1 MRICEKS
8 STFVPDFN
16 LTKMKVSK
24 IAFFFLLSTM
34 LFASCNK
41 EVEQQVTK
49 MDNADRE
56 FLDRV
61 NQILIAKIAVGT
73 PKQTVDSILLAC
85 GFQYYG
91 QRFFG
96 NIYAYNAPSSV
107 FPLWPY
113 FPITEE
119 FKAVESVLN
128 EAGIYAT
135 NADSIDSI
143 FDRQYRDS
151 VYKKGRIYAYARPE
165 YDESQCLIRLYF
177 SVKMH
182 HLFEEKRYVAELLSN
197 AIYQKFY
204 DQLEGEASSN
214 WHASA
219 FYCHADGNYRNADKK
234 YNYSYL
240 DNQSQQRTSY
250 LDFMA
255 ENECYFAFEDIDLH
269 NSESDVSC
277 SCTFRFYNNDNY
289 DDDEYSYFKTLFN
302 NVASFWLNY
311 RGQLY
316 NSEY

>member
-1 MRICEKS
+1 MRVCEKS
-8 STFVPDFN
+8 STFAPDFN
-16 LTKMKVSK
+16 LTKMKVFK

-41 EVEQQVTK
+41 AVEQQVTK

-61 NQILIAKIAVGT
+61 NQVLIAKIAVGT

-91 QRFFG
+91 QRPFG
-96 NIYAYNAPSSV
+96 YIYAYNAPSSV

-113 FPITEE
+113 FSMVPYYDVIEPI
-119 FKAVESVLN
+119 LYD
-128 EAGIYAT
+128 AGIYT
-135 NADSIDSI
+135 SNMDSIDSV

-165 YDESQCLIRLYF
+165 YDESQGLKRLFF

-182 HLFEEKRYVAELLSN
+182 PLFEEKRYVSELLSN

-204 DQLEGEASSN
+204 DQFESEASSN

-219 FYCHADGNYRNADKK
+219 YYCHADGNYRNPDKK
-234 YNYSYL
+234 YYGYSDDQL
-240 DNQSQQRTSY
+240 KQRPSY

-255 ENECYFAFEDIDLH
+255 EDECYIAIEYIDLH
-269 NSESDVSC
+269 KSELDVYC

-289 DDDEYSYFKTLFN
+289 DDEEYSYFKTLFN
-302 NVASFWLNY
+302 NVASFGFNY
-311 RGQLY
+311 EGQLY